1 MHETIES
8 LESYIDA
15 YYDKMAKPD
24 NKRGRRDLGSS
35 GTEEDCLLTSEMQSI
50 KEALDGMNSK
60 LQKLDMLNQLSEDVK
75 DMKQSLEFYTEIVD
89 GLKQENASLRLEV
102 NNLKQLTTELQ
113 GNNIKM
119 SESILDI
126 QSRSMRD
133 HIIIHGVHETAKET
147 YQVTEQLVKKFMT
160 EQLKMDQSV
169 VQNIQLA
176 RVHRIGK
183 PKGAKD
189 KHRPIVAKLAV
200 SKDKST
206 IMARGRE
213 LKGSTFSITDQFP
226 PEIMK
231 RRRLLYP
238 VMSEAR
244 KSGKTTRLIVDKL
257 YIDGALYRNS
267 QMTYWLSGG
276 DNAGNQQY
284 DQTM

>member
-1 MHETIES
+1 
-8 LESYIDA
+8 
-15 YYDKMAKPD
+15 MAKPE
-24 NKRGRRDLGSS
+24 NKRGRSELSSS
-35 GTEEDCLLTSEMQSI
+35 GTEEESMLTTEMQSI
-50 KEALDGMNSK
+50 KDALDGVNSK

-75 DMKQSLEFYTEIVD
+75 DMKQSLEFYIAMVD
-89 GLKQENASLRLEV
+89 VLKQENASLRLEV
-102 NNLKQLTTELQ
+102 NNLKHLTTELQ
-113 GNNIKM
+113 GNTTKM
-119 SESILDI
+119 SESILDL

-133 HIIIHGVHETAKET
+133 NIIIHGVHEIVKEA

-160 EQLKMDQSV
+160 EQLKMEQTV
-169 VQNIQLA
+169 VQNIQFA
-176 RVHRIGK
+176 RAHRIGK

-189 KHRPIVAKLAV
+189 KPRPIVAKLAV

-244 KSGKTTRLIVDKL
+244 KNDKKTRLIVDKL
-257 YIDGALYRNS
+257 YIDGALYRKS
-267 QMTYWLSGG
+267 QITYWLTGG
-276 DNAGNQQY
+276 DDAGN
-284 DQTM
+284 